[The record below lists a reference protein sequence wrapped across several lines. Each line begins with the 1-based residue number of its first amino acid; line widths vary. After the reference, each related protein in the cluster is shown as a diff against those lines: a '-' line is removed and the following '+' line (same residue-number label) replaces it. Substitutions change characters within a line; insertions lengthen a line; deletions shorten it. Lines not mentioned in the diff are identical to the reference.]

1 MVNQFYVYLLD
12 EDFGPLFLKFGSY
25 FPYTGRLCLNGHE
38 YAKRQAAK
46 AGIAFTALDNGF
58 AALHDPAEV
67 TAVQAICDG
76 LTAEVIDALL
86 RKWLARL
93 PHPFTAADRAAG
105 YRYQLSMSGA
115 ADVAAELDA
124 AAGGCS
130 AANTG

>member
-1 MVNQFYVYLLD
+1 MRAVLAEFPRMPATVIAQRIGWQYSMTTLKDRVRAIRPEYV
-12 EDFGPLFLKFGSY
+12 
-25 FPYTGRLCLNGHE
+25 
-38 YAKRQAAK
+38 
-46 AGIAFTALDNGF
+46 GI
-58 AALHDPAEV
+58 DPADV
-67 TAVQAICDG
+67 AAVQAICDG
-76 LTAEVIDALL
+76 LTPEVIDALL